1 MARKIPRKTALL
13 TLEAQKNIFSPLPV
27 LARRTTT
34 LDNGTENVEH
44 MQLTLAVGILV
55 YYAKPYHSWERGSN
69 EHANGMLRRYF
80 PKGTDFETVSDEEI
94 QRVVDCINDRPRKIL
109 GYRTPKEV
117 FDEEIG
123 LLPIGN

>member
-1 MARKIPRKTALL
+1 MVRKIPRKTASL
-13 TLEAQKNIFSPLPV
+13 TLEAQKNMFSPLPA

-44 MQLTLAVGILV
+44 VKLTLATGMLV

-69 EHANGMLRRYF
+69 ENANGMLRRYF
-80 PKGTDFETVSDEEI
+80 PKGTDFGTVSDEEI
-94 QRVVDCINDRPRKIL
+94 RKVVDYINNRPSKIL

-123 LLPIGN
+123 LLSIGN

>member
-1 MARKIPRKTALL
+1 MVRKISRKTAQC
-13 TLEAQKNIFSPLPV
+13 TLEAQKNIFSPLPA

-44 MQLTLAVGILV
+44 IKLTLATGMLV

-69 EHANGMLRRYF
+69 ENANGMLRRYF
-80 PKGTDFETVSDEEI
+80 SKGTDFETVSDKEI
-94 QRVVDCINDRPRKIL
+94 QRVVNYINNRPRKIL

-117 FDEEIG
+117 FDEEIS
-123 LLPIGN
+123 LMSVGN

>member
-1 MARKIPRKTALL
+1 MVRKIPRKTASL
-13 TLEAQKNIFSPLPV
+13 TLEAQKNMFSPLPA

-44 MQLTLAVGILV
+44 VKLTLATGMLV

-69 EHANGMLRRYF
+69 ENANGMLRRYF
-80 PKGTDFETVSDEEI
+80 PKGTDFGTVSDEEI
-94 QRVVDCINDRPRKIL
+94 RRVVDYINSRPRKIL

-123 LLPIGN
+123 LLSIGN